1 MRILMVNL
9 TDWSGMSGGAQ
20 HQLGLFE
27 AFRAQGHELRVLT
40 VGHGECPAMPYGVRE
55 VASIVE
61 DVSRFGLPG
70 NLNTLAQLPALI
82 GQIMSFRPDV
92 IYSRA
97 NTFSLAVVAVGK
109 MLGVRVVLEHNSWLE
124 SQRRVGGGSSWL
136 GAAERYLQI
145 GASRLADASRCV
157 TQGLVDRLAQA
168 GVAENRLHAIGN
180 GTDCDHFFP
189 IDRNQAL
196 QQFGLPADRT
206 YIGFIGNIMPWH
218 GLTTA
223 LDGFSRLAAAHPKA
237 DMLVFGDGPGLA
249 PLVEMARR
257 LGLTERVRIMGKV
270 PFAAA
275 NAAINCFDLSILPL
289 SLRQDIGFGFSA
301 IKLRD
306 YAAAGR
312 IVLTGLVPGNIELSA
327 EPWLITHAP
336 DDAGDFA
343 SALGLWLESQQGDQG
358 HWELAQRQA
367 RVYALQNFAW
377 SKIAARIAD
386 FIGALDPALTEPVA
400 ARATGRLKA
409 SALSY

>member
-27 AFRAQGHELRVLT
+27 AFRAAGHEVRVLT
-40 VGHGECPAMPYGVRE
+40 VGAGECAAMPYGVRE
-55 VASIVE
+55 VATIVE
-61 DVSRFGLPG
+61 NVGKFGLPA
-70 NLNTLAQLPALI
+70 NLNTLAQLPALV

-92 IYSRA
+92 IYSRCNA
-97 NTFSLAVVAVGK
+97 LSIAVVAVGK
-109 MLGVRVVLEHNSWLE
+109 LLGTRVVLEHNSWLE
-124 SQRRVGGGSSWL
+124 SQRRVAGGSHTL
-136 GAAERYLQI
+136 AVLERWLQI

-157 TQGLVDRLAQA
+157 TQGLADRLARS

-180 GTDCDHFFP
+180 GTDCEHFFP
-189 IDRNQAL
+189 MQRNLAL
-196 QQFGLPADRT
+196 QQFGLPEDRS

-223 LDGFSRLAAAHPKA
+223 LDGFSRIAAQHPST
-237 DMLVFGDGPGLA
+237 DLVVFGDGPGLP

-270 PFAAA
+270 PFEAA
-275 NAAINCFDLSILPL
+275 NAAINCFDLAILPL

-312 IVLTGLVPGNIELSA
+312 IVLTGLVPGNIELTA
-327 EPWLITHAP
+327 EPWLLTHAP
-336 DDAGDFA
+336 DDAADFA
-343 SALGLWLESQQGDQG
+343 SALGVWLESRSGDQG
-358 HWELAQRQA
+358 HWAHAQLAA
-367 RVYALQNFAW
+367 RSYAEQNFAW
-377 SKIAARIAD
+377 QKIAARIAE
-386 FIGALDPALTEPVA
+386 FIGELDGPIAAPAEA
-400 ARATGRLKA
+400 EAGRLTV
-409 SALSY
+409 SALQS